1 VLVIFEIVL
10 LIASISAIA
19 TIARRRGSDTVLWG
33 GLALGG
39 YLLIIFSG
47 GALATHFIS
56 ADDAKLYLEI
66 AAWFWVGGMF
76 LLVRFAIGATKVK
89 PDGMWSCPDCR
100 YLNAANAIVCEAC
113 GKPYAVPVRKPAAG

>member
-1 VLVIFEIVL
+1 MLGIFEIAL

-39 YLLIIFSG
+39 YLLITFGGGVLALHFFSP
-47 GALATHFIS
+47 
-56 ADDAKLYLEI
+56 DDAKLYSEI
-66 AAWFWVGGMF
+66 AGWFWIGAMF
-76 LLVRFAIGATKVK
+76 LLVRFAIGATKAK
-89 PDGMWSCPDCR
+89 PDGMWNCPDCR

-113 GKPYAVPVRKPAAG
+113 GKPYTASSRKPAES